1 MAGDDCF
8 VGVVGALIDAVGI
21 AGVAEEVDVGLQVV
35 QAADFGGVVVMM
47 LVVGVVTVVVVA
59 VAAAVDVAAAGPA
72 GGNLSAL
79 VEVAGVGMA
88 AGGVVKVVDIVGA
101 GNLSGVAGGFVGVV
115 VVEQEVATGTAAV
128 AAAAD
133 VVADTSVGMNMSAG
147 VGDAVVALATPW
159 SVTVLSEAG
168 VGSVADV
175 ADERYVGAA
184 DWDEDDD
191 HRVKRSW
198 IN

>member
-21 AGVAEEVDVGLQVV
+21 AGVVEEVDVGLQVV
-35 QAADFGGVVVMM
+35 QAADFGGVVVM
-47 LVVGVVTVVVVA
+47 LVAVGVVA
-59 VAAAVDVAAAGPA
+59 VAAAVAAAVDAAVAGLA

-101 GNLSGVAGGFVGVV
+101 GNLSGVAGGFAGVV
-115 VVEQEVATGTAAV
+115 VVEPEVATGTAAV
-128 AAAAD
+128 AVAAAAAD
-133 VVADTSVGMNMSAG
+133 VVDTSVSMNMSAG
-147 VGDAVVALATPW
+147 VDDAAVALATPW
-159 SVTVLSEAG
+159 SATVLSEEE

-191 HRVKRSW
+191 RRVKRS
-198 IN
+198 

>member
-21 AGVAEEVDVGLQVV
+21 AGVVEEVGVGLQIV
-35 QAADFGGVVVMM
+35 QAADFDGVAAM
-47 LVVGVVTVVVVA
+47 LLAVGVVA
-59 VAAAVDVAAAGPA
+59 AAAAAVVVDAAVAGPA

-88 AGGVVKVVDIVGA
+88 AGGVKVVDIVGA
-101 GNLSGVAGGFVGVV
+101 GNLSGVAGGFAGVAV
-115 VVEQEVATGTAAV
+115 VVEQEVATGIAAV
-128 AAAAD
+128 AA
-133 VVADTSVGMNMSAG
+133 VAGVDTSVRMNMSAG
-147 VGDAVVALATPW
+147 VDDAAVALATPW
-159 SVTVLSEAG
+159 SVTVLLEEE

-175 ADERYVGAA
+175 ADERYVGAV

-191 HRVKRSW
+191 HRVKRR
-198 IN
+198 